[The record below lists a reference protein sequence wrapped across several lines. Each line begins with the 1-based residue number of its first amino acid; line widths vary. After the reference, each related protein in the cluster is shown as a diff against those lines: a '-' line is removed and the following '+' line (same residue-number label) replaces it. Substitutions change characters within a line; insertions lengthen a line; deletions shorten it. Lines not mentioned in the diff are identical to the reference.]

1 MSEYDENLDA
11 LEETGGDEPLAF
23 STAEKLGR
31 RSFMQKLVMG
41 AMGLAT
47 ALVGLPQ
54 KAEALV
60 SVACCVLCKSSTGGC
75 TGACCWTWGC
85 CYAADNDRFYN
96 CKECYS
102 AGAAC
107 NGSCSGVVCS
117 QAMRTQLLC

>member
-1 MSEYDENLDA
+1 MSDHDENLDA
-11 LEETGGDEPLAF
+11 LEEIGEGEPIVL
-23 STAEKLGR
+23 STAAKLGR
-31 RSFMQKLVMG
+31 RSFMRKLVMG

-60 SVACCVLCKSSTGGC
+60 TVACCHLCKSSTNC
-75 TGACCWTWGC
+75 SGACCWTWGC
-85 CYAADNDRFYN
+85 CYAADHDRFYN

-107 NGSCSGVVCS
+107 DGSCNGVVCS
-117 QAMRTQLLC
+117 QAMRTQFIC